1 MGNLENLNGV
11 KKEKEEIDVEKEKD
25 NNEIKRDEIMAQQNE
40 SENKKIIQKN
50 GNEENYKKDNNIQK
64 LENKEWN

>member
-1 MGNLENLNGV
+1 
-11 KKEKEEIDVEKEKD
+11 
-25 NNEIKRDEIMAQQNE
+25 MAQQNE

-64 LENKEWN
+64 LENKE